1 MSGRTGLREQKK
13 TATRRAIS
21 DAALTLAVERGPSAV
36 TVEDIAAGAGVSPRT
51 VFNYFPSKEAAILG
65 LGPENRA
72 ELVERLETRPISE
85 PPLVALRNAM
95 PTTPEDRFDVWR
107 SRARLASD
115 HPNLQSA
122 FIAGF
127 ARLEDD
133 LTLAMAERLGLD
145 PVTDLFPR
153 LVVNVAL
160 TSMRVAVNRAIDQ
173 QGIDAV
179 NEAIDEA
186 FAAVAA
192 GLPAPSHRRART
204 PARTGS

>member
-1 MSGRTGLREQKK
+1 MTGRTGLRERKK

-21 DAALTLAVERGPSAV
+21 DAALTLAVERGPSAI
-36 TVEDIAAGAGVSPRT
+36 TVDDIAAGAGVSPRT

-65 LGPENRA
+65 LDPDNRA

-95 PTTPEDRFDVWR
+95 PTTPDDHVEIWR
-107 SRARLASD
+107 TRARLAAD

-133 LTLAMAERLGLD
+133 LTLAMAQRLGLD
-145 PVTDLFPR
+145 PATDLFPR

-173 QGIDAV
+173 KGLDAV
-179 NEAIDEA
+179 NDAVDEA

-192 GLPAPSHRRART
+192 GLPAPSRRRA
-204 PARTGS
+204 PAAART